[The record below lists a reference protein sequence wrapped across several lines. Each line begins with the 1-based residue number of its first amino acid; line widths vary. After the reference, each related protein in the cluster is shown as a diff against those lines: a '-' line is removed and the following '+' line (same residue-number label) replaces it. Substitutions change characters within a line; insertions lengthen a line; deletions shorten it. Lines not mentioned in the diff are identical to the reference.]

1 MAPSTVRGL
10 NSYRDDVKGIP
21 NNLYYLPAK
30 THEVA
35 DSVIDSLMASND
47 LVPSQWVGML
57 RRRVESR
64 ELRLLWEVFFTAWED
79 LGSPRECIRAEAESF
94 FTRPEAGEPLSL
106 RFLCD
111 ALELD
116 LKAVKAMAR
125 ARIAAGMQKG
135 ARQRRNWSRPRYISS
150 PPNAPPGSGAT
161 TRTLARGRSSSR
173 AMTCWSTNGCWT
185 ALQTTTPPVSGAARK
200 QCGSMAKWVTMGKL

>member
-116 LKAVKAMAR
+116 LKAVQAMAR

-150 PPNAPPGSGAT
+150 PPNAPPG
-161 TRTLARGRSSSR
+161 R
-173 AMTCWSTNGCWT
+173 A
-185 ALQTTTPPVSGAARK
+185 LD
-200 QCGSMAKWVTMGKL
+200 